1 MRHSRFAE
9 PAAEATKRTAHAQVG
24 QNGAQLFRGVGVG
37 LGRDLAQL
45 ITAGRWQ
52 RHVLEHV
59 LDVVL
64 QQLVRTVALASL
76 HVLHHQ
82 VGELLDVA
90 GRAKHDVGRQRGG
103 LDLKHAL
110 IQDEV
115 LAPQAQHV
123 VLDGATRRAEV
134 EQASGAVV
142 DLEHGTG
149 HISRRNKGR
158 AGRRQHYLE
167 RGHHEH
173 AAAQQVLQSIG
184 VDLQLVAR
192 VLAGVQGQLGA
203 QGLHVLHQR
212 HDLLLYIAPARRDEY
227 TRAVERPREEKPKH
241 GGPVPDPTLWRSA
254 ITGPRRTLDAPSFFI
269 CLTLAAA
276 AVASAR
282 SLSSWSSVSGGG
294 CVSAIVAEGDT
305 ANAVSSVN
313 WARVHCSLSGPRPT
327 THPPTYR

>member
-52 RHVLEHV
+52 RHILEHV

-142 DLEHGTG
+142 DLEHGAG
-149 HISRRNKGR
+149 HISRRNR
-158 AGRRQHYLE
+158 
-167 RGHHEH
+167 
-173 AAAQQVLQSIG
+173 
-184 VDLQLVAR
+184 
-192 VLAGVQGQLGA
+192 GVQGGA
-203 QGLHVLHQR
+203 NITSNAGTTNMRRRSRSSRASESICSLLPESWPAYKASWARKACMCFTRGMISSCTLHPHGVMSIHV
-212 HDLLLYIAPARRDEY
+212 PWKGPERR
-227 TRAVERPREEKPKH
+227 
-241 GGPVPDPTLWRSA
+241 S
-254 ITGPRRTLDAPSFFI
+254 PSMAGQSRI
-269 CLTLAAA
+269 QHCGA
-276 AVASAR
+276 AR
-282 SLSSWSSVSGGG
+282 SLGRDAPWMHHPSS
-294 CVSAIVAEGDT
+294 SA
-305 ANAVSSVN
+305 
-313 WARVHCSLSGPRPT
+313 
-327 THPPTYR
+327 